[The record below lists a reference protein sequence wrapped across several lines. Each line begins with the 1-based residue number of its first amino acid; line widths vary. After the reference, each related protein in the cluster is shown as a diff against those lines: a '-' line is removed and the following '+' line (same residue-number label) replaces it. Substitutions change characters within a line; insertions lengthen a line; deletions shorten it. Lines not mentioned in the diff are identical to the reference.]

1 MHRYTV
7 PKVKARRRWYF
18 EVTLI
23 GASKGTRVG
32 WAISGGDFSRGVLSQ
47 GKESEHVAATASAPR
62 LGHGSDSWGICGNQE
77 GKSYHQ
83 AGRLRA
89 ARIEA
94 ASRYCKDKHKAEEEK
109 GETDAGDQMPREAT
123 PGRSSGGDDSD
134 SGDGSGEQGE
144 TAGEDREDDSA
155 DSIFLALGGL
165 FRDTSIPKVQEHED
179 GGNPIEYSPIAETSA
194 PPSAQ
199 PPPTAGEAESGAV
212 KEQSRGPSIVSER
225 GGIPPPPPLPPPP
238 PPPPL
243 SSRALTAVKMIKSH
257 VPRVGDAPLRSWGA
271 GAVVGCLADLVDTY
285 KSDEDG
291 SGGKGT
297 IKLHFFLNG
306 RPVNGN
312 PSVPIFTTTVDAVT
326 AAAATGAAGKPGDDW
341 ALCPAYSCAFASD
354 GVSINLGET
363 PFQFPPDGLLAT
375 LGPSSEGGG
384 SSSASPAVLTASAAA
399 TAVAAAI
406 ATGAP
411 APSPTREKRSR
422 YGGSSTGMERVSHPV
437 FGRTAERALEA
448 AFGLTQEGR
457 STPVSVHGEGGGN
470 EEAPERGRSP
480 SPHKTP
486 SDRGETPTTGG
497 NRGRTKGIHGG
508 VLTVKDAA
516 VSRCVRLNGC
526 GWAFAPRP
534 NLTIQTLDVFLVEAL
549 IRPAAG
555 NRAGVSGGQ
564 DKDSAG
570 EGVNSEADVEDE
582 GEFVVFSQGG
592 QSGFYLA
599 VEGTRAVLWLNGP
612 EAAAKGTK
620 HVTPEGVLPAPGTW
634 FKLSATVARD
644 TSPGV
649 DQVQYVIDV
658 VSGTSASQEGLA
670 KALAM

>member
-1 MHRYTV
+1 MNRFTIL
-7 PKVKARRRWYF
+7 KVNTRRRWYF

-23 GASKGTRVG
+23 GVSKGTRIG
-32 WAISGGDFSRGVLSQ
+32 WAISGGDFSRGVISQ
-47 GKESEHVAATASAPR
+47 GKESKHAAPTASVPR
-62 LGHGSDSWGICGNQE
+62 LGHGSDSWGICGNKE

-83 AGRLRA
+83 AGLLRA

-94 ASRYCKDKHKAEEEK
+94 VSRLRKDEHKAEEEK
-109 GETDAGDQMPREAT
+109 GETDAGGQIPREAT
-123 PGRSSGGDDSD
+123 PDRSSGGEDSD
-134 SGDGSGEQGE
+134 TGDGSGEQGE
-144 TAGEDREDDSA
+144 TAGEDREDGTA

-165 FRDTSIPKVQEHED
+165 FRDTSIPIVQEHED
-179 GGNPIEYSPIAETSA
+179 GGNPIEYSPIAENSA
-194 PPSAQ
+194 PPSTQ
-199 PPPTAGEAESGAV
+199 PPPAAGEAESGDM
-212 KEQSRGPSIVSER
+212 KEQSRGPLIVSER

-243 SSRALTAVKMIKSH
+243 SSRALTTVKMIKSH
-257 VPRVGDAPLRSWGA
+257 VPRVVDAPLRSWGA
-271 GAVVGCLADLVDTY
+271 GAVIGCLADLVDT
-285 KSDEDG
+285 DEVDGDG
-291 SGGKGT
+291 SGTKGM
-297 IKLHFFLNG
+297 IKFHFFLNG

-312 PSVPIFTTTVDAVT
+312 PSVPIFTTTVDEVT
-326 AAAATGAAGKPGDDW
+326 ATAATGAIDKPGDDW

-375 LGPSSEGGG
+375 VGPSSEGRG

-437 FGRTAERALEA
+437 FGKTAERALEA

-457 STPVSVHGEGGGN
+457 STPVSAHGEGGGN

-480 SPHKTP
+480 SPPTS
-486 SDRGETPTTGG
+486 SDRGGTQTTGG

-516 VSRCVRLNGC
+516 VSRCVRFNGC

-549 IRPAAG
+549 IRPAAR
-555 NRAGVSGGQ
+555 NRADVGGSQ

-570 EGVNSEADVEDE
+570 EGVSSGADVEDE
-582 GEFVVFSQGG
+582 GEIVVFSQGG

-612 EAAAKGTK
+612 EAAVKGTK

-649 DQVQYVIDV
+649 DQVQCCLSMYI
-658 VSGTSASQEGLA
+658 VSGTFCLSRKIG
-670 KALAM
+670 KKD

>member
-1 MHRYTV
+1 MHRYTCPV
-7 PKVKARRRWYF
+7 LKVKQRRRWYF

-47 GKESEHVAATASAPR
+47 GKESEYAADTASAPR
-62 LGHGSDSWGICGNQE
+62 LGHGSDSWGICGNQQ

-94 ASRYCKDKHKAEEEK
+94 ASRLRKDEHKAEEEGEK
-109 GETDAGDQMPREAT
+109 GKMDAGDQLPQEAT
-123 PGRSSGGDDSD
+123 PGRSSGREDSD

-144 TAGEDREDDSA
+144 TAGDDQEEDTA

-165 FRDTSIPKVQEHED
+165 FRDAPFSIDQEHED
-179 GGNPIEYSPIAETSA
+179 GGNPIEYSPIAENPA
-194 PPSAQ
+194 PPSTQQ
-199 PPPTAGEAESGAV
+199 PPAAGEAESGAV
-212 KEQSRGPSIVSER
+212 REQSRGPSIASER

-243 SSRALTAVKMIKSH
+243 SSRASTTVKMIKPH

-271 GAVVGCLADLVDTY
+271 GAVVGCLADLVDT
-285 KSDEDG
+285 DEVDEHGIGADG
-291 SGGKGT
+291 SGGKGV

-312 PSVPIFTTTVDAVT
+312 PSVPIFTTTMDAVAVT
-326 AAAATGAAGKPGDDW
+326 AATGAADKTGDDW

-375 LGPSSEGGG
+375 LGTSTEGGGG
-384 SSSASPAVLTASAAA
+384 SSGGPAVLTASAAA

-411 APSPTREKRSR
+411 AHSPTREKRSR
-422 YGGSSTGMERVSHPV
+422 YGGSSTGMERVTHPV

-457 STPVSVHGEGGGN
+457 STPVSAHGEEGGS
-470 EEAPERGRSP
+470 EEATERGRSP
-480 SPHKTP
+480 SPKAP

-508 VLTVKDAA
+508 VLAVKDAA
-516 VSRCVRLNGC
+516 VSRCVRFNGC

-549 IRPAAG
+549 IRPVAG

-564 DKDSAG
+564 DKDAAG
-570 EGVNSEADVEDE
+570 EGVSSEADAEDE

-649 DQVQYVIDV
+649 DQVQYCL
-658 VSGTSASQEGLA
+658 STG
-670 KALAM
+670 